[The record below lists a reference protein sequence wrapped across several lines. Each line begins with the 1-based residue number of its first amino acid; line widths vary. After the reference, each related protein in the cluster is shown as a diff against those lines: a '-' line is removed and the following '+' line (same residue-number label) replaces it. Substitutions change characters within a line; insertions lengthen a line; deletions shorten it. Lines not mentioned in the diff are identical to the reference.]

1 MDQKRGKMRRKPA
14 EMGSRK
20 MVVYDQERWD
30 LLKRLQDRAKRV
42 MMSLDDAN
50 IESIVHGSV
59 ARGDVSASS
68 DIDIFVPQVVRSF
81 RMEIALNPNVML
93 QRKIVQAT
101 PRHLPK
107 AHILLGENT
116 TVTFPLIT
124 PLRRETEFYR
134 FGGYLGLGEIDSRAA
149 GVDKRLMLIEPVP
162 EGHVETPLSELSL
175 GHVAKAIG
183 VCQDTVEERIR
194 VLRRRALS
202 GRTGV
207 YLEYVLG
214 EDQSFEKVLSEI
226 ASRDPAI
233 RRRVIG

>member
-1 MDQKRGKMRRKPA
+1 MRRKPA

-20 MVVYDQERWD
+20 TVVYDQERWD
-30 LLKRLQDRAKRV
+30 LLKRLRDRAKKV
-42 MMSLDDAN
+42 IISLGDAN

-68 DIDIFVPQVVRSF
+68 DIDIFVPQVTQSF
-81 RMEIALNPNVML
+81 RMEIALSPYVIL

-101 PRHLPK
+101 PHHLPK
-107 AHILLGENT
+107 AHILLGENI

-124 PLRRETEFYR
+124 PRRREVDFYR
-134 FGGYLGLGEIDSRAA
+134 FGGYIGLDEIDSRSA
-149 GVDKRLMLIEPVP
+149 GVDKRLMLIEPTP
-162 EGHVETPLSELSL
+162 EGHVETPLSELSM
-175 GHVAKAIG
+175 GRAAKVIG

-214 EDQSFEKVLSEI
+214 DDQSFEKVLSET
-226 ASRDPAI
+226 ASRDPAL
-233 RRRVIG
+233 RRRVVSGRS